1 MCDSRSRD
9 VPASFGTVTSILT
22 RRRTVIG
29 LAVLAAL
36 LAGGAWWRAAWIVN
50 QLLRS
55 WAVATVAEKS
65 RDVYRLEVG
74 RVRFNFALRRVS
86 VDSILLTTNR
96 TLNTL
101 RPRPLAALR
110 FAFRQCTISGVHLI
124 TLILNSGL
132 VAESFGCR
140 AVSVAVVVPSSSVLP
155 DTLGQLHAA
164 PRAFLTVQQSLRLP
178 SFAPRVRVTRS
189 DFPHVS
195 LDFRLQR
202 ARAGDARLQL
212 KDLRW
217 RIGGFAIDPV
227 DTAAAARPLFS
238 RTVEL
243 ATGNFVA
250 HLDATAVR
258 VGALQ
263 ASLTD
268 STLDLRGVAFAPS
281 VSDAAFGRSQRY
293 RRGLIKTTVGR
304 IAVQGIDVGA
314 FVLGQGLRARRVEL
328 DSMQVDV
335 MSDRRRASNPQRQR
349 RRTPQGWIAGLGRT
363 VSVDSVVI
371 RHAEIVYRERR
382 GDHDQAGVLT
392 FARLDVVAANVRH
405 FMGRQTRSDPMTLS
419 ATAHLQNVG
428 RLDVHFV
435 VPLDAPRFDLNF
447 RGTLGAMPAA
457 SFNPFIRETMPL
469 RLTNGRVV
477 GIAFQATVTN
487 GVARGSVTPCY
498 NDLSVA
504 VTRRGSTGI
513 MGSGGIFGG
522 AARGIASL
530 VGNWTK
536 VRANNPEDAA
546 ATPRSGAI
554 HHTFTSDETLPA
566 FLWAS
571 VRDGLLS
578 VVRK

>member
-1 MCDSRSRD
+1 M
-9 VPASFGTVTSILT
+9 TSILT

-29 LAVLAAL
+29 LAVLTAL

-50 QLLRS
+50 QLLGS
-55 WAVATVAEKS
+55 WAESTVAEKS
-65 RDVYRLEVG
+65 GNVYRLDVG
-74 RVRFNFALRRVS
+74 RVRFNFAFRRVA
-86 VDSILLTTNR
+86 VDSIFVTTNR

-110 FAFRQCTISGVHLI
+110 FAFRQCTINGVHLT
-124 TLILNSGL
+124 TLILNGGL

-140 AVSVAVVVPSSSVLP
+140 SVSVAVVVPASRALP
-155 DTLGQLHAA
+155 DTVGQPRIA
-164 PRAFLTVQQSLRLP
+164 PRAFRAVQQSLRLP
-178 SFAPRVRVTRS
+178 SFAPRVRIAHS

-202 ARAGDARLQL
+202 TRASDARFQL
-212 KDLRW
+212 EDLRW
-217 RIGGFAIDPV
+217 RVGGFAIDPA

-243 ATGNFVA
+243 ATGNFVG
-250 HLDATAVR
+250 HLDSASAVR

-268 STLDLRGVAFAPS
+268 STLDARGIAFAPT

-304 IAVQGIDVGA
+304 IAVQGIDVGG
-314 FVLGQGLRARRVEL
+314 FVLGRGLRARRVEL
-328 DSMQVDV
+328 DSMRLDI
-335 MSDRRRASNPQRQR
+335 MSDRRRASNPERQR
-349 RRTPQGWIAGLGRT
+349 RRTPQGWIAGLDRT

-371 RHAEIVYRERR
+371 RHGEIVYRERR
-382 GDHDQAGVLT
+382 GDYPHAGVLT
-392 FARLDVVAANVRH
+392 FARLEVVAVNVRH
-405 FMGRQTRSDPMTLS
+405 FPGRRTSSDPVTVN
-419 ATAHLQNVG
+419 ATTHLQNVG

-435 VPLDAPRFDLNF
+435 VPLDAPRFDMSF
-447 RGTLGAMPAA
+447 GGTLGAMPAA
-457 SFNPFIRETMPL
+457 SFNGFIGETMPL
-469 RLTNGRVV
+469 RLTNGQVV
-477 GIAFQATVTN
+477 GISFSATVVH
-487 GVARGSVTPCY
+487 GVANGSVTPCY

-522 AARGIASL
+522 AVRGIASL
-530 VGNWTK
+530 VGNWTQ
-536 VRANNPEDAA
+536 VRANNPSDAG
-546 ATPRSGAI
+546 ATPRSGTI

-566 FLWAS
+566 FLWAG
-571 VRDGLLS
+571 VREGLLA

>member
-1 MCDSRSRD
+1 M
-9 VPASFGTVTSILT
+9 TSILT

-29 LAVLAAL
+29 CAVLAAL
-36 LAGGAWWRAAWIVN
+36 LTGGAWWRAAWIVN

-55 WAVATVAEKS
+55 WAAATIAEKS
-65 RDVYRLEVG
+65 GDVYRLNVA
-74 RVRFNFALRRVS
+74 RVRFNFALRRVA
-86 VDSILLTTNR
+86 VDSILVTTNR
-96 TLNTL
+96 TLNAL

-110 FAFRQCTISGVHLI
+110 FAFHQCTISGVHLI
-124 TLILNSGL
+124 TLILNRGL

-140 AVSVAVVVPSSSVLP
+140 AVTVAVVVPPSSGLP
-155 DTLGQLHAA
+155 DTLGQLRAA
-164 PRAFLTVQQSLRLP
+164 PRAFLAVQQSLRLP
-178 SFAPRVRVTRS
+178 SFAPRVRIARS

-202 ARAGDARLQL
+202 VRASDARFQL
-212 KDLRW
+212 EDLRW
-217 RIGGFAIDPV
+217 RIGGFAIDPA
-227 DTAAAARPLFS
+227 DSRATARPLFS

-243 ATGNFVA
+243 ATGNFVGR
-250 HLDATAVR
+250 LDSATAVR

-268 STLDLRGVAFAPS
+268 STLDVRGVAFAPT

-328 DSMQVDV
+328 DSMKLDV
-335 MSDRRRASNPQRQR
+335 MIDRRRVSDPQRQR

-371 RHAEIVYRERR
+371 RQGEIVYRERH
-382 GDHDQAGVLT
+382 GNHPQPGVLT
-392 FARLDVVAANVRH
+392 FARLNVVAVNVRH
-405 FMGRQTRSDPMTLS
+405 FVGRRTNGDPVTIR
-419 ATAHLQNVG
+419 ATTHLQNVG
-428 RLDVHFV
+428 RLDVQFV
-435 VPLDAPRFDLNF
+435 VPLDAPRFDLSF
-447 RGTLGAMPAA
+447 RGTLGAMPAT
-457 SFNPFIRETMPL
+457 SLNPFIRETMPL

-477 GIAFQATVTN
+477 GISFYATVTG
-487 GVARGSVTPCY
+487 GVARGSVTPRY

-504 VTRRGSTGI
+504 VTQRGSKGI
-513 MGSGGIFGG
+513 MGLGGILGG
-522 AARGIASL
+522 AARGIASWA
-530 VGNWTK
+530 GNWMK
-536 VRANNPEDAA
+536 VRANNPSDTG
-546 ATPRSGAI
+546 ATPRSGTI
-554 HHTFTSDETLPA
+554 RHSFTPDETLPA

-571 VRDGLLS
+571 VRDGLLA

>member
-1 MCDSRSRD
+1 M
-9 VPASFGTVTSILT
+9 TSILT

-29 LAVLAAL
+29 VAVLTAL
-36 LAGGAWWRAAWIVN
+36 LVGGAWWRAAWIVN

-55 WAVATVAEKS
+55 WAAATVAEKS
-65 RDVYRLEVG
+65 GDVYRLDVG
-74 RVRFNFALRRVS
+74 RVRFNFALRRVA
-86 VDSILLTTNR
+86 VDSILVTTNR
-96 TLNTL
+96 TLNAL

-110 FAFRQCTISGVHLI
+110 FAFHQCTISGVHLT
-124 TLILNSGL
+124 TLIRNGGL

-140 AVSVAVVVPSSSVLP
+140 AASVAVVVPASDGLP
-155 DTLGQLHAA
+155 DTVGQPRAA
-164 PRAFLTVQQSLRLP
+164 PRAFLAVQQSLRLP
-178 SFAPRVRVTRS
+178 SFAPRVRIARS
-189 DFPHVS
+189 DFPQVS

-212 KDLRW
+212 EDLRW
-217 RIGGFAIDPV
+217 RIGGFAIDPA

-243 ATGNFVA
+243 AAGNFVA
-250 HLDATAVR
+250 QLDSATAVR

-268 STLDLRGVAFAPS
+268 STVDVRGVAFAPT

-328 DSMQVDV
+328 DSLRLDV
-335 MSDRRRASNPQRQR
+335 MSDRRRASNPQRPR

-371 RHAEIVYRERR
+371 RHGEIVYRERR
-382 GDHDQAGVLT
+382 GTHPQPGVLT
-392 FARLDVVAANVRH
+392 FARLDAVAVNVRH
-405 FMGRQTRSDPMTLS
+405 FLGRTSRDPMTLS

-428 RLDVHFV
+428 RLDAHFV
-435 VPLDAPRFDLNF
+435 VPLDAPRFDMSF

-457 SFNPFIRETMPL
+457 SLNPFIRETMPF

-477 GIAFQATVTN
+477 GISFHATVTN
-487 GVARGSVTPCY
+487 GVARGSVTPRY

-504 VTRRGSTGI
+504 VTQRGSTGI
-513 MGSGGIFGG
+513 MGRGGILGG
-522 AARGIASL
+522 AARGIASF
-530 VGNWTK
+530 VGNWMK
-536 VRANNPEDAA
+536 VRANNPDDAA
-546 ATPRSGAI
+546 ATPRSGTI
-554 HHTFTSDETLPA
+554 HHTFTSNETLPA

-571 VRDGLLS
+571 VRDGLLA
-578 VVRK
+578 VVKK

>member
-1 MCDSRSRD
+1 M
-9 VPASFGTVTSILT
+9 TSILT

-29 LAVLAAL
+29 LAVLTAL
-36 LAGGAWWRAAWIVN
+36 LAGGAWWRAAWIAN

-55 WAVATVAEKS
+55 WAAGIIAEKS
-65 RDVYRLEVG
+65 GDVYRLDVG
-74 RVRFNFALRRVS
+74 RIRFNFALRRIA

-101 RPRPLAALR
+101 QPRPLAVLR

-132 VAESFGCR
+132 IADSFGCR
-140 AVSVAVVVPSSSVLP
+140 AVSVAVVVPPSIGLP

-178 SFAPRVRVTRS
+178 SFAPRVRIARS

-202 ARAGDARLQL
+202 ARASA
-212 KDLRW
+212 
-217 RIGGFAIDPV
+217 A
-227 DTAAAARPLFS
+227 DTAVAARPLFS

-243 ATGNFVA
+243 AAGNFVG
-250 HLDATAVR
+250 HLDSATAVR

-268 STLDLRGVAFAPS
+268 STLDARGIAFAPT

-314 FVLGQGLRARRVEL
+314 FVIGQGLRARRVEL
-328 DSMQVDV
+328 DSLRLDI
-335 MSDRRRASNPQRQR
+335 MSDRRRASNPQRER
-349 RRTPQGWIAGLGRT
+349 RRTPQGWIANLGRT
-363 VSVDSVVI
+363 VSVDSVLI
-371 RHAEIVYRERR
+371 RHGEIVYRERR

-392 FARLDVVAANVRH
+392 FARLGVVAVNVRH
-405 FMGRQTRSDPMTLS
+405 FIGRRTSSDSMSVS

-428 RLDVHFV
+428 LLNVHFV
-435 VPLDAPRFDLNF
+435 VPLDAPRFDMSF

-457 SFNPFIRETMPL
+457 SFNVFIRETMPL
-469 RLTNGRVV
+469 RLTNGEVV
-477 GIAFQATVTN
+477 GISFKANVTH
-487 GVARGSVTPCY
+487 GVANGSVTPRY

-504 VTRRGSTGI
+504 VTRRGSTGM
-513 MGSGGIFGG
+513 MGGGGILGG

-530 VGNWTK
+530 AGNWMK
-536 VRANNPEDAA
+536 VRANNPNSEGAM
-546 ATPRSGAI
+546 PRSGTI
-554 HHTFTSDETLPA
+554 RHTFTSDETLPA

-571 VRDGLLS
+571 VRDGLLA

>member
-1 MCDSRSRD
+1 
-9 VPASFGTVTSILT
+9 VTSILT

-29 LAVLAAL
+29 VAVLTAL

-55 WAVATVAEKS
+55 WAAGIIAEKS
-65 RDVYRLEVG
+65 GDVYRLDVG
-74 RVRFNFALRRVS
+74 RVRFNFALRRVA

-110 FAFRQCTISGVHLI
+110 FAFHQCTISGVHLI
-124 TLILNSGL
+124 TLIRNGGL

-140 AVSVAVVVPSSSVLP
+140 AVSVAVVVPPSSGLP
-155 DTLGQLHAA
+155 DTLGQVRAE

-178 SFAPRVRVTRS
+178 YFAPRIRIARS

-202 ARAGDARLQL
+202 PRASDARFQL

-217 RIGGFAIDPV
+217 RIGGFAIDPA
-227 DTAAAARPLFS
+227 DGATTDRPLFS
-238 RTVEL
+238 RTVQL
-243 ATGNFVA
+243 AAGNFVGR
-250 HLDATAVR
+250 LDSATAVR
-258 VGALQ
+258 VGALE

-268 STLDLRGVAFAPS
+268 STLDVRGVAFAPT

-328 DSMQVDV
+328 DSMQLDV
-335 MSDRRRASNPQRQR
+335 MIDRRRASNPQRQR

-363 VSVDSVVI
+363 VSVDSVLI
-371 RHAEIVYRERR
+371 RHGEIVYRERR
-382 GDHDQAGVLT
+382 GDHAEAGVLT
-392 FARLDVVAANVRH
+392 FARLDVVAVNVRH
-405 FMGRQTRSDPMTLS
+405 FMGRRTGSDPMLLT

-435 VPLDAPRFDLNF
+435 VPLDAPRFDMSF
-447 RGTLGAMPAA
+447 HGTLGAMPAT
-457 SFNPFIRETMPL
+457 SLNVFIRETMPL

-477 GIAFQATVTN
+477 GISFHATVTH
-487 GVARGSVTPCY
+487 GVARGSVTPRY

-513 MGSGGIFGG
+513 LGAGGILGG

-536 VRANNPEDAA
+536 VRANNPRDTGAM
-546 ATPRSGAI
+546 PRSGTI
-554 HHTFTSDETLPA
+554 HHTFSPDETLPA

>member
-1 MCDSRSRD
+1 MW
-9 VPASFGTVTSILT
+9 ASFAPVTSILT

-29 LAVLAAL
+29 LAVLSAL

-50 QLLRS
+50 QLLGS
-55 WAVATVAEKS
+55 WASATVAEKS
-65 RDVYRLEVG
+65 GDVYRLDVG
-74 RVRFNFALRRVS
+74 RVRFNFALRRVA
-86 VDSILLTTNR
+86 VDSILVTTNR
-96 TLNTL
+96 TLNAL

-110 FAFRQCTISGVHLI
+110 FAFRQCTISGVHLT
-124 TLILNSGL
+124 TLILNGGL

-140 AVSVAVVVPSSSVLP
+140 AVSVAVVVPASDGVP
-155 DTLGQLHAA
+155 DTVGQLRAA
-164 PRAFLTVQQSLRLP
+164 PRAFRAVQQSVRLP
-178 SFAPRVRVTRS
+178 SFAPRVRIARS
-189 DFPHVS
+189 DFPRVS

-202 ARAGDARLQL
+202 ARGSDARLQL
-212 KDLRW
+212 EDLRW
-217 RIGGFAIDPV
+217 RISGFAIDPA

-243 ATGNFVA
+243 ATGNFVGQ
-250 HLDATAVR
+250 LDSATAVR

-268 STLDLRGVAFAPS
+268 STLDARGVAFAPT

-293 RRGLIKTTVGR
+293 RRGLIKTTVAG
-304 IAVQGIDVGA
+304 ITVQGIDVGG
-314 FVLGQGLRARRVEL
+314 FVLGRGLRARRVEL
-328 DSMQVDV
+328 DSMRLDIL
-335 MSDRRRASNPQRQR
+335 SDRRRASNPERQR
-349 RRTPQGWIAGLGRT
+349 RRTPQGWIAALGRT

-371 RHAEIVYRERR
+371 RHGEIVYRERR
-382 GDHDQAGVLT
+382 GDYPQPGVLT
-392 FARLDVVAANVRH
+392 FARLDVVAVNVRH
-405 FMGRQTRSDPMTLS
+405 FVGRRTNGDPVTVS
-419 ATAHLQNVG
+419 ATTHLQNVG
-428 RLDVHFV
+428 RLDAQFV
-435 VPLDAPRFDLNF
+435 VPLDAPRFDLSF

-457 SFNPFIRETMPL
+457 SFNPFIQETMPV

-477 GIAFQATVTN
+477 GISFYATVTG
-487 GVARGSVTPCY
+487 GVARGSVTPRY

-504 VTRRGSTGI
+504 VTRSGSTGI

-536 VRANNPEDAA
+536 VRANNPDDVA

-571 VRDGLLS
+571 VRDGLLA

>member
-1 MCDSRSRD
+1 
-9 VPASFGTVTSILT
+9 VTSILT
-22 RRRTVIG
+22 RRRSVIG
-29 LAVLAAL
+29 LAVLTAL
-36 LAGGAWWRAAWIVN
+36 LVGGAWWRAAWIVN

-55 WAVATVAEKS
+55 WAAATIAEKS
-65 RDVYRLEVG
+65 GDVYRLDVA
-74 RVRFNFALRRVS
+74 RVRFNFALRRVA

-101 RPRPLAALR
+101 RQRPLASLR
-110 FAFRQCTISGVHLI
+110 FAFHQCTISGVHLI
-124 TLILNSGL
+124 TLILNGGL

-140 AVSVAVVVPSSSVLP
+140 AVSVAVVVPPSAGLP
-155 DTLGQLHAA
+155 DTLGQLRVA
-164 PRAFLTVQQSLRLP
+164 PRAFLAVQQSLRLP
-178 SFAPRVRVTRS
+178 SFAPRVRIARS
-189 DFPHVS
+189 DFPRVS

-202 ARAGDARLQL
+202 VRASDARFQL
-212 KDLRW
+212 EDLRW
-217 RIGGFAIDPV
+217 RVGGFAIDPA

-243 ATGNFVA
+243 AAGNFVG
-250 HLDATAVR
+250 HLDSASAVR

-268 STLDLRGVAFAPS
+268 STLDARGIAFAPT

-328 DSMQVDV
+328 DSMKLDV
-335 MSDRRRASNPQRQR
+335 MIDRRRASDPQRQR

-371 RHAEIVYRERR
+371 RQGEIVYRERR
-382 GDHDQAGVLT
+382 RNHPQPGVLT
-392 FARLDVVAANVRH
+392 FARLDVVAVNVRH
-405 FMGRQTRSDPMTLS
+405 FVGRRTNGDPVTIR
-419 ATAHLQNVG
+419 ATTHLQNVG
-428 RLDVHFV
+428 RLDVQFL
-435 VPLDAPRFDLNF
+435 VPLDAPRFDMSF

-457 SFNPFIRETMPL
+457 SFNVFIRETMPL
-469 RLTNGRVV
+469 RLTKGRVV
-477 GIAFQATVTN
+477 GISFHATVTG
-487 GVARGSVTPCY
+487 GVARGSVTPRY

-513 MGSGGIFGG
+513 MGNGGILGG

-530 VGNWTK
+530 VGNWTM
-536 VRANNPEDAA
+536 VRANNPNDVG
-546 ATPRSGAI
+546 ATPRIGTI
-554 HHTFTSDETLPA
+554 RHTFTSDETLPA

-571 VRDGLLS
+571 VRDGLLA

>member
-1 MCDSRSRD
+1 M
-9 VPASFGTVTSILT
+9 

-29 LAVLAAL
+29 LAVLTAL
-36 LAGGAWWRAAWIVN
+36 LAGGAWWRAAWIVH

-55 WAVATVAEKS
+55 WAVATIAEKS
-65 RDVYRLEVG
+65 GNVYRLEVG
-74 RVRFNFALRRVS
+74 RVRFNFALRRVA
-86 VDSILLTTNR
+86 VDSILVTTNR
-96 TLNTL
+96 TLNAL
-101 RPRPLAALR
+101 RPRPLSALR
-110 FAFRQCTISGVHLI
+110 FAFHQCTISGVHLI
-124 TLILNSGL
+124 TLILSRGL
-132 VAESFGCR
+132 IAESFGCR
-140 AVSVAVVVPSSSVLP
+140 AVSVAVVVPPSSGLP

-178 SFAPRVRVTRS
+178 SFAPRLRVARS

-202 ARAGDARLQL
+202 ARAGDTRLQL
-212 KDLRW
+212 EDLRW
-217 RIGGFAIDPV
+217 RIGGFAIDPA
-227 DTAAAARPLFS
+227 DRTATDRPLFS

-243 ATGNFVA
+243 ATGNFVGR
-250 HLDATAVR
+250 LDSATAVR

-268 STLDLRGVAFAPS
+268 STLDVRGVTFAPT

-328 DSMQVDV
+328 DSLQLDV
-335 MSDRRRASNPQRQR
+335 MIDRRRASDPQRQR
-349 RRTPQGWIAGLGRT
+349 RRTPQGWIAGLRRT

-371 RHAEIVYRERR
+371 RHGAIVYRERR
-382 GDHDQAGVLT
+382 ENHPQPGVLT
-392 FARLDVVAANVRH
+392 FARLDVVAVNVRH
-405 FMGRQTRSDPMTLS
+405 FVGRRTNGDPMTIS
-419 ATAHLQNVG
+419 ATTHLQNVG
-428 RLDVHFV
+428 RLDVQFV
-435 VPLDAPRFDLNF
+435 VPLDAPRFDMSF

-457 SFNPFIRETMPL
+457 SFNGFIRETMPL

-477 GIAFQATVTN
+477 GISFYATVTG
-487 GVARGSVTPCY
+487 GVARGSVTPRY

-504 VTRRGSTGI
+504 VTQRGSKGI
-513 MGSGGIFGG
+513 LGRGGILGG
-522 AARGIASL
+522 AARGIVSL
-530 VGNWTK
+530 VGNWMK
-536 VRANNPEDAA
+536 VRANNPDDAA

-554 HHTFTSDETLPA
+554 RHTFTSDETLPA

-571 VRDGLLS
+571 VRDGLMA

>member
-1 MCDSRSRD
+1 M
-9 VPASFGTVTSILT
+9 TSILT
-22 RRRTVIG
+22 RRRTVLG
-29 LAVLAAL
+29 LAVLTAL
-36 LAGGAWWRAAWIVN
+36 LASGAWWRAAWIVDH
-50 QLLRS
+50 LLGS
-55 WAVATVAEKS
+55 WAAATVAEKS
-65 RDVYRLEVG
+65 GDVYRLDVG
-74 RVRFNFALRRVS
+74 RVRFNFALRRVA
-86 VDSILLTTNR
+86 VDSILVTTNR
-96 TLNTL
+96 TLNAL

-110 FAFRQCTISGVHLI
+110 FAFHQCTISGVHLT
-124 TLILNSGL
+124 TLILNGGL

-140 AVSVAVVVPSSSVLP
+140 SVSVAVVVPASGGVP
-155 DTLGQLHAA
+155 DTVGQLRAA
-164 PRAFLTVQQSLRLP
+164 PRAFRAVQQSLRLP
-178 SFAPRVRVTRS
+178 SFAPRVRIARS
-189 DFPHVS
+189 DFPRVS

-217 RIGGFAIDPV
+217 RIGGFAIDPA

-238 RTVEL
+238 RTVEF

-250 HLDATAVR
+250 LLDSATAVR

-268 STLDLRGVAFAPS
+268 STLDVRSVAFAPT

-314 FVLGQGLRARRVEL
+314 FVLGRGLRARRVEL
-328 DSMQVDV
+328 DSLRLDI
-335 MSDRRRASNPQRQR
+335 MSDRRRASNPQRQH

-371 RHAEIVYRERR
+371 RHGEIVYRERR
-382 GDHDQAGVLT
+382 GTHPQPGVLT
-392 FARLDVVAANVRH
+392 FARLDVVAVNVRH
-405 FMGRQTRSDPMTLS
+405 FMGRRTSSDPMTVS

-428 RLDVHFV
+428 RLDVQFV
-435 VPLDAPRFDLNF
+435 VPLDAPRFDMSF

-457 SFNPFIRETMPL
+457 SFNPFIRETMAI
-469 RLTNGRVV
+469 RLTNGQVV
-477 GIAFQATVTN
+477 GMSFHATVTN
-487 GVARGSVTPCY
+487 GVARGLVTPLY

-513 MGSGGIFGG
+513 MGRGGVLGG
-522 AARGIASL
+522 AARGIASF
-530 VGNWTK
+530 VGNWMK

-546 ATPRSGAI
+546 ATPRSGTI
-554 HHTFTSDETLPA
+554 RHTFTSDETLPA

-571 VRDGLLS
+571 VRDGLLA
-578 VVRK
+578 VVKR